1 MITKYQSD
9 IENNHVRGTATYTPP
24 TYTYI
29 GLSTIAIDDS
39 GTLPENAEP
48 NSSTGYAR
56 LKVRNNAETWN
67 ESSNGIVSNKI
78 RLEFPNEFSS
88 NAGIAKYI
96 FKLDESGK
104 VMYYTELAQEIILYQ
119 GMTVF
124 FDAGD
129 ITFERTNTP

>member
-56 LKVRNNAETWN
+56 LKIRNNAETWN

-78 RLEFPNEFSS
+78 RLEFSNEFSS

-96 FKLDESGK
+96 FELDESGK

-129 ITFERTNTP
+129 ITFECTNTP

>member
-9 IENNHVRGTATYTPP
+9 IENNYVRGIATYTPP

-48 NSSTGYAR
+48 DSSTGYAR
-56 LKVRNNAETWN
+56 LKVRNNTETWN

-78 RLEFPNEFSS
+78 RLEFPNEFTT

-96 FKLDESGK
+96 FELDESGK
-104 VMYYTELAQEIILYQ
+104 IMYYTELAQEIILYQ

>member
-9 IENNHVRGTATYTPP
+9 IENNHMRGISTYTPP
-24 TYTYI
+24 SYTYI

-48 NSSTGYAR
+48 DYATGYAR
-56 LKVRNNAETWN
+56 LKVRNNTETWN

-78 RLEFPNEFSS
+78 RLEFPNEFTS
-88 NAGIAKYI
+88 NAGIVKYI
-96 FKLDESGK
+96 FELDESGK
-104 VMYYTELAQEIILYQ
+104 VMYYTELSQEIILYQ

>member
-9 IENNHVRGTATYTPP
+9 IENNHVRGIATYTPP

-39 GTLPENAEP
+39 GTLPESAEP
-48 NSSTGYAR
+48 DSATGYAR
-56 LKVRNNAETWN
+56 LKVRNNTETWN

-78 RLEFPNEFSS
+78 RLEFPNEFTT

-96 FKLDESGK
+96 FELDESGK

-124 FDAGD
+124 FGAGD

>member
-1 MITKYQSD
+1 M
-9 IENNHVRGTATYTPP
+9 RGIATYTPP

-48 NSSTGYAR
+48 DSSTGYAR
-56 LKVRNNAETWN
+56 LKVRNNTETWN

-96 FKLDESGK
+96 FELDESGK